1 MFLQPVKCLVRSIW
15 PTGWTTD
22 FIAHDATFTEQ
33 WTLYPNGEPKS
44 VMVIFR
50 GFPLPDGRMAMQCEA
65 IGETEETPQNLRS
78 TEALL
83 YTDVLIT
90 LFDRAGPPLYMN
102 PAARNALPQSL
113 SRFEDLFLEDGI
125 CARLTAQ
132 VDIMGEF
139 KVVTRVKTA
148 NGSRWYDLSAKNCAD
163 AVTGKPALLLTAVDV
178 TALKEA
184 RDTARR
190 LADHDQLTDL
200 HNRAYLQQYFQGL
213 QALDGIGDCAAI
225 FFDVDRFKLINDRY
239 GHDAGDVVLKTIADR
254 ITANIRPTDL
264 LARLGGDEFVMIVAN
279 TADQS
284 MVQHHI
290 DAIQDALLAPIA
302 HDNSEFVV
310 ELSLGAT
317 TFCPKTAHF
326 AEVLRE
332 ADLALYASKNAGRNR
347 ATFFTPQ
354 MGEAARARDQIEA
367 ELRMAVAGDEF
378 VLHYQPRLDIKNNK
392 TVAAEGLVRW
402 NHPTRGVVGPNDFI
416 SICEETGLIEQLGR
430 RVLEMGCAQAI
441 KWRKAGLDIAVSLN
455 VSPRQ
460 FSDQAL
466 LDTLFDLSRLD
477 GFPTGDIEL
486 EITENA
492 LIGDHNAIAD
502 KLRQITAMGYKIA
515 IDDFGTGYSNLSY
528 ISRFPLS
535 CLKIDRS
542 FIDQLPASGPIVSL
556 ILTLGQEVGATIVS
570 EGVETQEQLDWL
582 AQNNCD
588 QAQGYLMS
596 RPISVEDFEAFLDK
610 QSGNS

>member
-1 MFLQPVKCLVRSIW
+1 MEFTPISPMSTPDVLATGEMLGAFDLAYRLDMPIW
-15 PTGWTTD
+15 VFDIDKQRVICANEAACKLWVADDQDELRARDFSTDMSWTVLKRLKQYQTD

-83 YTDVLIT
+83 YT
-90 LFDRAGPPLYMN
+90 
-102 PAARNALPQSL
+102 
-113 SRFEDLFLEDGI
+113 
-125 CARLTAQ
+125 
-132 VDIMGEF
+132 
-139 KVVTRVKTA
+139 
-148 NGSRWYDLSAKNCAD
+148 
-163 AVTGKPALLLTAVDV
+163 DV